1 MANTPA
7 SSSKQAAQAKPKGS
21 AYCKGPPDHL
31 LVVRYACFVP
41 MAECSELFADRSLY
55 HKKTFRGFPA
65 KVIPM
70 KSL

>member
-1 MANTPA
+1 
-7 SSSKQAAQAKPKGS
+7 
-21 AYCKGPPDHL
+21 
-31 LVVRYACFVP
+31 

-70 KSL
+70 KQCIVSAFVSTPKKKALANFFVSA

>member
-41 MAECSELFADRSLY
+41 MMRKIKLVTEKVDEFSLTAY
-55 HKKTFRGFPA
+55 ENHQ
-65 KVIPM
+65 I
-70 KSL
+70 